1 MSSAKAAFLREDSLR
16 ATEMFLDDHATFLVS
31 REKEIMVARALAGP
45 IEAKEVVTQ
54 VLRAKI
60 VNLRKKIA
68 SAQSF
73 APSIKLQL
81 EETLELTR
89 LALHMTRN
97 PSKY

>member
-16 ATEMFLDDHATFLVS
+16 ATEMFFDDHATFLVS
-31 REKEIMVARALAGP
+31 REKEILVARALAGP
-45 IEAKEVVTQ
+45 VEAKDVVMK

-60 VNLRKKIA
+60 RNLEKKIA

-73 APSIKLQL
+73 APSTKLQL
-81 EETLELTR
+81 EETLGLTK
-89 LALHMTRN
+89 LAFQMTRN